1 MYDSDWSSGS
11 KRRIGDTDMLNERE
25 IIENSIGIIRGKT
38 DFVPEIGLIL
48 GSGLGDYAEQIENP
62 VVIPYGEIPDFP
74 VSTVAGHAGQFVLGT
89 CKGKNVIAMQGRVH
103 YYEGYSQRMITLPVR
118 IMKRLGVQ
126 YMVLTNAA
134 GGVNRNFD
142 PGTLMMIR
150 DHINYS
156 GGNLLMGANWEEDGP
171 RFPDM
176 TRVYAAELR
185 TRLRSA
191 AAKKGIK
198 LEEGVYMMFS
208 GPCYETPAEVRLA
221 GILGADAVGMSTVPE
236 AIVCAHCGIPV
247 IGISCI
253 TNFGAGILEQ
263 PLNHK
268 EVVETAAR
276 VKKTF
281 VELLDTILEEVIG

>member
-1 MYDSDWSSGS
+1 
-11 KRRIGDTDMLNERE
+11 MLNERE

-156 GGNLLMGANWEEDGP
+156 GGNPLMGANWEDDGQ

>member
-1 MYDSDWSSGS
+1 
-11 KRRIGDTDMLNERE
+11 MLNERE
-25 IIENSIGIIRGKT
+25 IIEKSIEIIRRKT

-150 DHINYS
+150 DHIN
-156 GGNLLMGANWEEDGP
+156 
-171 RFPDM
+171 
-176 TRVYAAELR
+176 
-185 TRLRSA
+185 
-191 AAKKGIK
+191 
-198 LEEGVYMMFS
+198 
-208 GPCYETPAEVRLA
+208 
-221 GILGADAVGMSTVPE
+221 
-236 AIVCAHCGIPV
+236 
-247 IGISCI
+247 
-253 TNFGAGILEQ
+253 
-263 PLNHK
+263 
-268 EVVETAAR
+268 
-276 VKKTF
+276 
-281 VELLDTILEEVIG
+281 

>member
-1 MYDSDWSSGS
+1 
-11 KRRIGDTDMLNERE
+11 
-25 IIENSIGIIRGKT
+25 
-38 DFVPEIGLIL
+38 
-48 GSGLGDYAEQIENP
+48 
-62 VVIPYGEIPDFP
+62 
-74 VSTVAGHAGQFVLGT
+74 
-89 CKGKNVIAMQGRVH
+89 
-103 YYEGYSQRMITLPVR
+103 
-118 IMKRLGVQ
+118 
-126 YMVLTNAA
+126 
-134 GGVNRNFD
+134 
-142 PGTLMMIR
+142 
-150 DHINYS
+150 
-156 GGNLLMGANWEEDGP
+156 
-171 RFPDM
+171 
-176 TRVYAAELR
+176 
-185 TRLRSA
+185 
-191 AAKKGIK
+191 
-198 LEEGVYMMFS
+198 MMFS

>member
-1 MYDSDWSSGS
+1 
-11 KRRIGDTDMLNERE
+11 MLNERE

-156 GGNLLMGANWEEDGP
+156 GGNPLMGANLEDDGP